1 MANRRD
7 MFRYCRQP
15 REHLC
20 ISEKTWA
27 NLIQTYS
34 KTRLGEL
41 IFFFSILPSSCS
53 GRPNQQSMWI
63 KLPFGFKDWD
73 ALKLPRRCAKYVSS
87 ERQSFPRLLVS
98 RSHEELT
105 MPRRAQLLEVVQSFL
120 VMGINYWC
128 MFKAPKS
135 FSSVFAVWH
144 VKKIGGLFF
153 WGGGGPFD
161 GTLNAWF
168 IAKCHVG
175 QKNVGPACPKLGLK
189 HGVWMFV
196 LFFVEWRS
204 CFSLASRMIGPK
216 PWNSAFANPTFQ
228 RNFGLKIL
236 KTTTKE
242 CDKDDEDFR
251 IAIHISQVENHCCS
265 RSSSP
270 RVLTVFVRWSYT
282 KMFVAHCSLFVFNC
296 QFLSWCPGWCVALYV
311 SWTTMA
317 VACCDVSKKDCRTT
331 LCFHHLFI
339 HCGSVKMWTFRSR
352 KKMVNC
358 KRWMWPQPVLLSRRS
373 DRNWTIRWIRWG
385 SWKEIEDLRA
395 NVLHLEAFIVC
406 RPGPPEVEDHLMNPW
421 CVENGIC
428 HQVIVLTRN
437 MMISWSFYQWIS
449 RSPKFRQIH
458 VEFCVNHVPK
468 RSHHIFK
475 NIFLGDGS
483 ATFNCKHPETTC
495 VYRKIAGFLG
505 EMVRWQ
511 RMIHIFG
518 WVGSCLTH
526 GSDLRWF
533 SSLINHISQFF

>member
-1 MANRRD
+1 M
-7 MFRYCRQP
+7 
-15 REHLC
+15 
-20 ISEKTWA
+20 
-27 NLIQTYS
+27 
-34 KTRLGEL
+34 
-41 IFFFSILPSSCS
+41 
-53 GRPNQQSMWI
+53 
-63 KLPFGFKDWD
+63 
-73 ALKLPRRCAKYVSS
+73 
-87 ERQSFPRLLVS
+87 
-98 RSHEELT
+98 
-105 MPRRAQLLEVVQSFL
+105 
-120 VMGINYWC
+120 
-128 MFKAPKS
+128 
-135 FSSVFAVWH
+135 
-144 VKKIGGLFF
+144 
-153 WGGGGPFD
+153 
-161 GTLNAWF
+161 
-168 IAKCHVG
+168 
-175 QKNVGPACPKLGLK
+175 
-189 HGVWMFV
+189 
-196 LFFVEWRS
+196 
-204 CFSLASRMIGPK
+204 
-216 PWNSAFANPTFQ
+216 
-228 RNFGLKIL
+228 

-282 KMFVAHCSLFVFNC
+282 KMFVAHCSLFVFNY

-437 MMISWSFYQWIS
+437 MMISWSLYQWIS

-483 ATFNCKHPETTC
+483 ATFNIQKQHVFIEKSQDSWVRWCDDNAWF
-495 VYRKIAGFLG
+495 IFLG
-505 EMVRWQ
+505 ELDLVWPMEVTYGGSRRWLT
-511 RMIHIFG
+511 MFPIF
-518 WVGSCLTH
+518 
-526 GSDLRWF
+526 LRHL
-533 SSLINHISQFF
+533 SPCSKRLST